1 MKKQLLFL
9 LLLSFALGAMNVDI
23 ESVQEEIVQES
34 RVPSLV
40 RLCVPAAATQLPKYR
55 TQFLDGSRA
64 LPAELEVAV
73 GSCIINRHPVM
84 KEILSS
90 ISMSRKENGF
100 NRLVNPIQGCNIF
113 VPNSSPNQ
121 LVTLNSGAK
130 TTSFVLTY
138 PNGETQQFAHDD
150 KLYCTCWSPD
160 SIKLAVL
167 NGSEKSVANLLIWDI
182 AKKQVLTKRPCLI
195 NLHIIGTHLNWS
207 MDGSKIEVGDG
218 SSSNLFDLTQLLKA
232 ENYFN
237 GYFEDNGQVK
247 DYLKQILLLTW
258 IHDTKES
265 RYFTDWRSID
275 ISKDKKKKDIFSLL
289 PPSIQQVMTKQYSA
303 ISEKEQKSNCL
314 IS

>member
-1 MKKQLLFL
+1 MKKQLLLL
-9 LLLSFALGAMNVDI
+9 LLLSFALGAMDPDI
-23 ESVQEEIVQES
+23 ESVQES

-40 RLCVPAAATQLPKYR
+40 QLCVPVSAIQIQKDR
-55 TQFLDGSRA
+55 TRFLDGSQA
-64 LPAELEVAV
+64 LPAELEPMV
-73 GSCIINRHPVM
+73 GSCIANMHPVM

-113 VPNSSPNQ
+113 FKNFSSPNQ
-121 LVTLNSGAK
+121 LVTLNSGVK
-130 TTSFVLTY
+130 TTTFVLTH
-138 PNGETQQFAHDD
+138 PNGETQFDHDD

-265 RYFTDWRSID
+265 RDFTDWRSD
-275 ISKDKKKKDIFSLL
+275 IAKDQKKKEIFLSLPL
-289 PPSIQQVMTKQYSA
+289 SIQQVMTKQYSV
-303 ISEKEQKSNCL
+303 ISEREQKESNCL